1 MDSLSRLP
9 SLVLTNIIIHIE
21 SERDILQMIRASPV
35 LFAQY
40 VRYRRTIMRH
50 RLSNILAIDS
60 DGTILQDAQ
69 AIIHFPPVNES
80 APMPLSS
87 VPAICQTLN
96 LWDDQA
102 FSNPLTQSDQGDI
115 TKLYRF
121 FCRLITFIEDYLAKA
136 LDPFPSRAY
145 LALPDLTSVVP
156 TMHFKG
162 RAVDVKPVPFGTMK
176 GPEKCCLLRAFVR
189 YELLCKVYHPRVWNH
204 IDGSTYAKIVKRSH
218 ERLTLKDYEA
228 LCCVYEYFKGL
239 YGAVFAHCRDS
250 WLPDRPTHS
259 QSKTTAV
266 NQSVGVEHQYPL
278 LSKDYGLLYPDS
290 VYFSAQ
296 EYSIG
301 EICGSLEDILPS
313 LGLDLL
319 SSIVMSLGMDE
330 KNGEYLRVWF
340 GILSSQHDWLIEH
353 DWFIKPWI
361 FRRHFV
367 GRHKHLNINDQQIF
381 LWRLRMASQQQSYR
395 GRGGRICPRG
405 SRIDI
410 EQRTRQFHIHNL
422 QLKIFRQRA
431 WVFFD
436 GSRLCTRYSPHLPTW
451 SELEAED
458 QTTSEML
465 GLAYQRA
472 RRRSQ
477 KWQDYWSGRT
487 LDHPF
492 DQQEGNGSG
501 AAGPVEDNR
510 QCVPRFFEK
519 PGRGEMVKCWKRCD
533 S

>member
-1 MDSLSRLP
+1 MGSFSRLP
-9 SLVLTNIIIHIE
+9 SLILTNIIIHIE
-21 SERDILQMIRASPV
+21 SERDILQLIRASPAA
-35 LFAQY
+35 LEQY
-40 VRYRRTIMRH
+40 VRYRRNIMRH
-50 RLSNILAIDS
+50 RLNNILAIDS

-69 AIIHFPPVNES
+69 AIIQFPTVNEGS
-80 APMPLSS
+80 SMPSSS
-87 VPAICQTLN
+87 VQAMFQTLN
-96 LWDDQA
+96 LWSDKA
-102 FSNPLTQSDQGDI
+102 FANPLTQTDQGDI

-136 LDPFPSRAY
+136 LDSFPSRAY
-145 LALPDLTSVVP
+145 MVLPDLASVVP

-162 RAVDVKPVPFGTMK
+162 RAVDVNPVPFGTMK
-176 GPEKCCLLRAFVR
+176 GPEKCRLLRAFVR
-189 YELLCKVYHPRVWNH
+189 YELLCKVYHPRVWSH
-204 IDGSTYAKIVKRSH
+204 IDGSAYAKIVKRSN
-218 ERLTLKDYEA
+218 EKLTLKDYEA

-239 YGAVFAHCRDS
+239 YGAVFAHCQDS
-250 WLPDRPTHS
+250 WFPDCPIHS
-259 QSKTTAV
+259 QSKITTV
-266 NQSVGVEHQYPL
+266 NQSLGVEHQEPVS
-278 LSKDYGLLYPDS
+278 SKDYGLLYPDS
-290 VYFSAQ
+290 VYFSAE
-296 EYSIG
+296 EYSTGAIWG
-301 EICGSLEDILPS
+301 TLEDILPS

-340 GILSSQHDWLIEH
+340 GILSTQHDWLIEH
-353 DWFIKPWI
+353 DWFIEPWI

-367 GRHKHLNINDQQIF
+367 GRHRHLNINAQRIF
-381 LWRLRMASQQQSYR
+381 LWRLRMISQQKSC
-395 GRGGRICPRG
+395 RGGHICPQ
-405 SRIDI
+405 SPEIDI

-436 GSRLCTRYSPHLPTW
+436 GSRLCTRPAPHLPTW
-451 SELEAED
+451 SELEAEY

-477 KWQDYWSGRT
+477 RWQDYWSGRT

-492 DQQEGNGSG
+492 DQQEGNSSG
-501 AAGPVEDNR
+501 AVGSVEDNR

-519 PGRGEMVKCWKRCD
+519 PWRGERVKCWKHCD